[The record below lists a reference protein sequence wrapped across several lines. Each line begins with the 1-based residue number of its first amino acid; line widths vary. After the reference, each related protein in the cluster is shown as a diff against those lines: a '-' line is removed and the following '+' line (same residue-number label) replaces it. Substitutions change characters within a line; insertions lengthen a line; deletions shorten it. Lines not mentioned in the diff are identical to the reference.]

1 MFTGIIEEIGAVKVV
16 TRGAKSSQMT
26 IHATR
31 VTEDLQV
38 GDSVSVN
45 GVCLTVTSFNESS
58 FTADVMPETLS
69 RSNLG
74 QLRVGNRVNLE
85 RALQLGGRLG
95 GHLVSGHIDGT
106 GRIESRTKEDNAD
119 WFRISAPNNLLKYM
133 ADKGSVAVDGIS
145 LTIVNV
151 DRSGFTVS
159 VIPHT
164 LSETVLTDKKSGD
177 LVNIECDMI
186 AKYLERLVEQ
196 GRGNGTIDLGFLA
209 DKGFID

>member
-1 MFTGIIEEIGAVKVV
+1 MFTGIIEEIGTVQAVQ
-16 TRGAKSSQMT
+16 RGAKSSRLT
-26 IHATR
+26 IHGAR
-31 VTEDLQV
+31 VTEDMHE
-38 GDSVSVN
+38 GDSISIN
-45 GVCLTVTSFNESS
+45 GVCLTVTDFDKSS

-74 QLRVGNRVNLE
+74 QLVPGSRVNLE

-106 GRIESRTKEDNAD
+106 GRIGTRWRDENAE
-119 WFRISAPNNLLKYM
+119 WFRISASKEILKYI
-133 ADKGSVAVDGIS
+133 AKKGSVAVDGIS
-145 LTIVNV
+145 LTVVSV
-151 DRSGFTVS
+151 DSSGFTVS

-164 LSETVLTDKKSGD
+164 MSETVITDKKSGD

-186 AKYLERLVEQ
+186 AKYLERLAEQ
-196 GRGNGTIDLGFLA
+196 DRGNGTIDLGFLA